1 MWLPISIEV
10 TAGQVV
16 EIGVQHPWGS
26 AAEITLTLCDNHNVA
41 YTYDSTNKVHTV
53 GCAACGQVTTIEGGN
68 EFKINSAYL
77 TLASDV
83 SVIFRA
89 TIPAGFM
96 NAYMVF
102 NVNGVEYY
110 AYSMGQDATGKD
122 LFSYPGIN
130 PQMMGD
136 NINAT
141 LYASVNGME
150 VTPIKTVN
158 YSVLQYCNKQL
169 PTAGNNF
176 KTLISD
182 LLVYGAASQIKLG
195 YKTDALVTDLATTT
209 LTPST
214 FPGVDAI
221 TNQQNAIGDKNP
233 IADVTGVGL
242 NLSNQVVCKFGFT
255 ITDEDP
261 YKYTIKI
268 KIGSKESEYTMYDC
282 YEDGGKYWINYC
294 DYSASQF
301 DDTITV
307 TLWDGETQVGR
318 TFTYS
323 VNSYFFK
330 NANSADAGLA
340 QLVQA
345 VYNYGVSAKNYVANP
360 NG

>member
-26 AAEITLTLCDNHNVA
+26 SAEITLTLCDNHNVA

-110 AYSMGQDATGKD
+110 AYSFGVDNEGRD

-136 NINAT
+136 NICAT
-141 LYASVNGME
+141 VYATVDGME
-150 VTPIKTVN
+150 VSYTHAN
-158 YSVLQYCNKQL
+158 YSVLQYCNRQFELGAADKL
-169 PTAGNNF
+169 
-176 KTLISD
+176 KVLISD
-182 LLVYGAASQIKLG
+182 LLVYGAASQKQVG
-195 YKTDALVTDLATTT
+195 YKTDALVTDLFNYELKA
-209 LTPST
+209 ST
-214 FPGVDAI
+214 FPGVGNI
-221 TNQQNAIGDKNP
+221 NNQQAVPGDKTANYVVS
-233 IADVTGVGL
+233 AGL
-242 NLSNQVVCKFGFT
+242 NLSNQVVLKFGFQF
-255 ITDEDP
+255 TDTDRS
-261 YKYTIKI
+261 KYTIKI
-268 KIGSKESEYTMYDC
+268 TIGDKVCTYNAAEC
-282 YEDGGKYWINYC
+282 YAEGSRYYLNFS

-301 DDTITV
+301 DDTVTV
-307 TLWDGETQVGR
+307 CVMEGDTVVSRTL
-318 TFTYS
+318 TYS
-323 VNSYFFK
+323 INTYIVK
-330 NANSADAGLA
+330 NAGADTDFARL
-340 QLVQA
+340 LQA
-345 VYNYGVSAKNYVANP
+345 VYNYGVSAKNYVA
-360 NG
+360 